1 MGVPTQPMPFGMSA
15 SGKTVNPADGVGR
28 GMRYDRRTLAGLLFV
43 VGSVQFLLA
52 MLIGEGMRPDYSIST
67 NAISDL
73 GVASTAALFN
83 ASVIVLGLLILAAAY
98 LYHPVHRKLW
108 ITVPFAL
115 AGIGPIGV
123 GLFPETTGLPHGI
136 FALISFFFGGLLA
149 ILVSTQVRPPF
160 RFLSILLGVIG
171 LVALVLFVANNDL
184 GIGFGGMER
193 MIAYP
198 VLFWGIAFGA
208 YLMASPE
215 TAPAAASAGPP
226 A

>member
-1 MGVPTQPMPFGMSA
+1 
-15 SGKTVNPADGVGR
+15 
-28 GMRYDRRTLAGLLFV
+28 MRYDRRSLAGLLFV
-43 VGSVQFLLA
+43 LGSAQFLFA
-52 MLIGEGMRPDYSIST
+52 MLFAEGMRPAYSIST

-73 GVASTAALFN
+73 GVDSTALLFN
-83 ASVIVLGLLILAAAY
+83 GSIIVLGILILLAAY
-98 LYHPVHRKLW
+98 FYHPIHGKMW
-108 ITVPFAL
+108 ITIPFLL

-136 FALISFFFGGLLA
+136 LALISFFFGGLLA

-160 RFLSILLGVIG
+160 RYLSWILG
-171 LVALVLFVANNDL
+171 LAGLIALALFTSGTYL

-198 VLFWGIAFGA
+198 VLFWGIAFGG
-208 YLMASPE
+208 YLMASE
-215 TAPAAASAGPP
+215 AAPSAEPTMSGS

>member
-1 MGVPTQPMPFGMSA
+1 MPFGISA
-15 SGKTVNPADGVGR
+15 VRKMVNAADGVGR
-28 GMRYDRRTLAGLLFV
+28 GTRYDRRTSAGLLFLM
-43 VGSVQFLLA
+43 GSAQFLLA
-52 MLIGEGMRPDYSIST
+52 MLIGEGMRSAYSIST

-73 GVASTAALFN
+73 GVGSTALLFN

-98 LYHPVHRKLW
+98 LYHPVDRKMW

-115 AGIGPIGV
+115 AGLGPIGV

-160 RFLSILLGVIG
+160 RYLSILLGVVG
-171 LVALVLFVANNDL
+171 LVALVLFVTNVDL

-198 VLFWGIAFGA
+198 ILFWGLAFGG

-215 TAPAAASAGPP
+215 TAATPATTDLPS
-226 A
+226 